1 MVYIAYAKSK
11 DGATGFTKVAPKEN
25 LYHSGYINPTLT
37 PEETGF
43 STGIGGWGTTA
54 IPNEQLLKMLKPNT
68 TYAVTYTFELLSNT
82 PNTSVANNSN
92 GALILYS
99 GITGYVTNQLWV
111 DHDAISASSASNWVV
126 GTKVTSTKVFKT
138 PVNFCDLNANYRI
151 LFYTRRMAKTDGSI
165 VLESGR
171 FLNIKFE
178 ELADGETGGT
188 AYTSNPRDSFIKSY
202 MPYTGTAQT
211 DSSNYKDYTWR
222 PTLQEGL
229 THTIHPENATN
240 KAVTYT
246 VGNSNVATIT
256 ANSDN
261 TGVLVTPNNLGGTVV
276 TVSTEDSGKTATA
289 TVNSDRTLT
298 LDTSLRIPQA
308 SLGYTHRVL
317 SDIRDTKAVN
327 LITGSASLSNNFL
340 FASNNSLEYPITST
354 VVADHGFSYQRITRA
369 RNESGTWGKNVISLY
384 QVGVSQS
391 TFGTEPYLGT
401 GYWASFYIRSNYAI
415 QLGNSG
421 MRYVEFDGTTVY
433 NSGELKAVV
442 SLVPDEWQLVKLWV
456 PPLADSVTNSTR
468 GRFLIVTP
476 DLSDTVLENIYLDC
490 SRTMVSREE
499 PFFWSPAPED
509 IGVPHGQ
516 PNLLDGTSSSWVE
529 KTFSGWVS
537 NSKDILLTTLGVSAG
552 ETVSLSTEIDAT
564 QATVSV
570 CSCISTINKSGGAT
584 VYLGN
589 YISAGESGIST
600 VEVPI
605 ASDGSISALRVMEL
619 RKIDSTTSVTVRFRN
634 QKLIKGSKALMDAWA
649 PSFADFSAGKY
660 AFNPYYEIPTE
671 LYKELPTPTNTT
683 GGTTFRTKIVG
694 NTCEVRVVFDT
705 VNAVKELF
713 PAEFTGLT
721 TDTDILNRFSAIT
734 KSIETH
740 IPYKG
745 SAPTR
750 YYANRGLI
758 SRAGSYIL
766 NNTTVNVDN
775 FDTRTVLLSPPT
787 TPYIQTDMTTI
798 FFVRTDGSDGVT
810 ASSVTIGNPTQTI
823 VVQPTAKAG
832 AVQTITITPK

>member
-1 MVYIAYAKSK
+1 MMYIAYAKSK
-11 DGATGFTKVAPKEN
+11 DGAIGFTKVAPKEN

-43 STGIGGWGTTA
+43 SSGIGGWGTTA

-82 PNTSVANNSN
+82 PNTSVVNPAN
-92 GALILYS
+92 GALLLYS
-99 GITGYVTNQLWV
+99 GVTGYAITPLWV
-111 DHDAISASSASNWVV
+111 DSNAISASSASNWVV

-178 ELADGETGGT
+178 ELADGETEGT

-289 TVNSDRTLT
+289 TVNSNKTLT
-298 LDTSLRIPQA
+298 LDTSLRIPRA
-308 SLGYTHRVL
+308 SIGYSHKVL
-317 SDIRDTKAVN
+317 SDIRDAKAVN
-327 LITGSASLSNNFL
+327 LLTGSASLSNDFL
-340 FASNNSLEYPITST
+340 FQSNNSSIYPINST
-354 VVADHGFSYQRITRA
+354 VIADHGFSYQRITRVK
-369 RNESGTWGKNVISLY
+369 NESGTWGSNNFSLF
-384 QVGVSQS
+384 QRGILQS
-391 TFGTEPYLGT
+391 TFGTEAYLGT

-415 QLGNSG
+415 QLDNSN
-421 MRYVEFDGTTVY
+421 MRYKEFDGSTNY
-433 NSGELKAVV
+433 NSGELKADI
-442 SLVPDEWQLVKLWV
+442 SLVPNEWQLVKLWV
-456 PPLADSVTNSTR
+456 PPLADSVANSTR
-468 GRFLIVTP
+468 GRFGIVTP
-476 DLSDTVLENIYLDC
+476 EFSDTVIENIYLDC

-516 PNLLDGTSSSWVE
+516 PNLLNGTSSTWVE
-529 KTFSGWVS
+529 RTFSGWISTYRDVP
-537 NSKDILLTTLGVSAG
+537 LTTLGVTAG
-552 ETVSLSTEIDAT
+552 ETVSLSTDIDAT
-564 QATVSV
+564 QATVRI
-570 CSCISTINKSGGAT
+570 CSCVATIDTSWVSTP
-584 VYLGN
+584 YFGN
-589 YISAGESGIST
+589 YIPAGERGTSI

-605 ASDGSISALRVMEL
+605 ALDGSISALRIMEL
-619 RKIDSTTSVTVRFRN
+619 RKIDATTPVTVSFRN
-634 QKLIKGSKALMDAWA
+634 QKLIRGKKALMDAWT

-660 AFNPYYEIPTE
+660 TFNPYYEIPIE
-671 LYKELPTPTNTT
+671 RYKELPTPTNTT
-683 GGTTFRTKIVG
+683 GGTTFSSKIVG
-694 NTCEVRVVFDT
+694 STCEVRVVFDT
-705 VNAVKELF
+705 VNAVKEAF
-713 PAEFTGLT
+713 PTEFTGLT
-721 TDTDILNRFSAIT
+721 TDTDILNKFLAIT
-734 KSIETH
+734 KSIETL

-745 SAPTR
+745 SSPTGIFASR
-750 YYANRGLI
+750 WLINRTGDYI
-758 SRAGSYIL
+758 AG
-766 NNTTVNVDN
+766 NTRVYDI
-775 FDTRTVLLSPPT
+775 FDTRTVLLTAILAS
-787 TPYIQTDMTTI
+787 YIQTDGTTLYS
-798 FFVRTDGSDGVT
+798 VKTEASDGVT
-810 ASSVTIGNPTQTI
+810 ASSVTIGSPTQTI

-832 AVQTITITPK
+832 TAQTITITPK

>member
-1 MVYIAYAKSK
+1 MYIAYATSK
-11 DGATGFTKVAPKEN
+11 DGASGFTKVAPKEN

-43 STGIGGWGTTA
+43 SSGIGGWAVTA

-82 PNTSVANNSN
+82 PNASVANDSN
-92 GALILYS
+92 GSLILYS
-99 GITGYVTNQLWV
+99 GVTGYGSTQLWV
-111 DHDAISASSASNWVV
+111 DRDAVSASSASNWVV
-126 GTKVTSTKVFKT
+126 GTKVTSTKVFTT
-138 PVNFCDLNANYRI
+138 PVNLCDLNANYRI
-151 LFYTRRMAKTDGSI
+151 LFYTRRMQKADGTI
-165 VLESGR
+165 FTESGR

-178 ELADGETGGT
+178 ELADGETEGT

-211 DSSNYKDYTWR
+211 DSNNYKDYTWR

-298 LDTSLRIPQA
+298 LDTSLRIPRA

-317 SDIRDTKAVN
+317 SDIRDAKAVN
-327 LITGSASLSNNFL
+327 LITGSASLSNDFL
-340 FASNNSLEYPITST
+340 FSSTNSPEYPITST

-369 RNESGTWGKNVISLY
+369 KNESGAWGSNVFSLY
-384 QVGVSQS
+384 QLGVTQS
-391 TFGTEPYLGT
+391 TFGTEAYLGT

-415 QLGNSG
+415 QMGSSG
-421 MRYVEFDGTTVY
+421 MRYMEFNGATTY
-433 NSGELKAVV
+433 NSGELKADI
-442 SLVPDEWQLVKLWV
+442 SLVPNEWQLVKLWV
-456 PPLADSVTNSTR
+456 PPLADSVANSTR
-468 GRFLIVTP
+468 GRFFIVTP
-476 DLSDTVLENIYLDC
+476 KFSDTTLENIYLDC

-537 NSKDILLTTLGVSAG
+537 NSKDILLTTVGVSAG

-564 QATVSV
+564 QATVGV

-660 AFNPYYEIPTE
+660 AFNPYYEIPIE

-683 GGTTFRTKIVG
+683 GGTTFSSKIVG
-694 NTCEVRVVFDT
+694 STCEVRVVFDT
-705 VNAVKELF
+705 VNAVKEAF
-713 PAEFTGLT
+713 PTEFTGLT
-721 TDTDILNRFSAIT
+721 TDTDILNKFLAIT
-734 KSIETH
+734 KSIETL

-745 SAPTR
+745 SSPTR
-750 YYANRGLI
+750 TYAMRGAVNNKGVH
-758 SRAGSYIL
+758 AGE
-766 NNTTVNVDN
+766 NTQIYDI
-775 FDTRTVLLSPPT
+775 FDVRPLKLSPPT
-787 TPYIQTDMTTI
+787 SAYMQTDMTTM
-798 FFVRTDGSDGVT
+798 FFVETDPSDGVT
-810 ASSVTIGNPTQTI
+810 ASSVTIGSPTQTI
-823 VVQPTAKAG
+823 VVQPTAKTG
-832 AVQTITITPK
+832 TPQTITITPK

>member
-1 MVYIAYAKSK
+1 MYTAYATSK
-11 DGATGFTKVAPKEN
+11 DGASGFTKVAPKEN
-25 LYHSGYINPTLT
+25 LYHSGYISPTLT

-43 STGIGGWGTTA
+43 SSGVGGWGTTA

-82 PNTSVANNSN
+82 PDASVANNSN

-99 GITGYVTNQLWV
+99 GGTGYATNQLWV

-178 ELADGETGGT
+178 ELADGETEGT

-261 TGVLVTPNNLGGTVV
+261 TGVLVTPNNLGDTVI
-276 TVSTEDSGKTATA
+276 TVATKDSNKTAT
-289 TVNSDRTLT
+289 TKVNSDRTLT
-298 LDTSLRIPQA
+298 LDTSLRIPRA

-327 LITGSASLSNNFL
+327 LITGTASISYDFL
-340 FASNNSLEYPITST
+340 FASNNGSVYPITST
-354 VVADHGFSYQRITRA
+354 VIADHGFSYQRITRA
-369 RNESGTWGKNVISLY
+369 KNESGTWGTNNFSLF
-384 QVGVSQS
+384 QRSVTQS
-391 TFGTEPYLGT
+391 TFGTEAYLGT
-401 GYWASFYIRSNYAI
+401 GYWASFHIRSNYAM
-415 QLGNSG
+415 QLDNSG
-421 MRYVEFDGTTVY
+421 IQYTEFDGSNVY
-433 NSGELKAVV
+433 NSGELKSNV
-442 SLVPDEWQLVKLWV
+442 SLVPNEWQLVKLWV

-476 DLSDTVLENIYLDC
+476 KFSDTALENVYLDC
-490 SRTMVSREE
+490 SRIMVSREE

-516 PNLLDGTSSSWVE
+516 PNLLNGTSNTWVE
-529 KTFSGWVS
+529 RTFSGWVS
-537 NSKDILLTTLGVSAG
+537 NSKDVTIASLGLVAG
-552 ETVSLSTEIDAT
+552 DKVSLSTEIDAT
-564 QATVSV
+564 TATVDI
-570 CSCISTINKSGGAT
+570 CSCISTLNASGGAT

-589 YISAGESGIST
+589 YVKAGSIGTSI

-605 ASDGSISALRVMEL
+605 ASDGSITGLRIMEL
-619 RKIDSTTSVTVRFRN
+619 RKIDSTTSVTVKFRN
-634 QKLIKGSKALMDAWA
+634 QKMIKGAKTLMDAWT

-660 AFNPYYEIPTE
+660 TFNPYYEIPIE
-671 LYKELPTPTNTT
+671 RYKELPTPTNTT
-683 GGTTFRTKIVG
+683 GGATFSSKIVG
-694 NTCEVRVVFDT
+694 STCEVRVVFDT
-705 VNAVKELF
+705 VNAVKEAF
-713 PAEFTGLT
+713 PTEFTGLT
-721 TDTDILNRFSAIT
+721 TDTDILNKFLAIT
-734 KSIETH
+734 KSIETL

-750 YYANRGLI
+750 YFANRGTV
-758 SRAGSYIL
+758 SRAGSYTA

-787 TPYIQTDMTTI
+787 NAYIQTDMTTL
-798 FFVRTDGSDGVT
+798 FFVRTDASDGVT
-810 ASSVTIGNPTQTI
+810 ASSVTIGSPTQTI

-832 AVQTITITPK
+832 TAQTITITPK

>member
-25 LYHSGYINPTLT
+25 LYHSGYVNPTLT

-43 STGIGGWGTTA
+43 SSGIGGWGTTA

-82 PNTSVANNSN
+82 PNASVANASN

-99 GITGYVTNQLWV
+99 GVTGYATNQLWV

-178 ELADGETGGT
+178 ELADGETEGT

-256 ANSDN
+256 ANPDN

-298 LDTSLRIPQA
+298 LDTSLRIPRA

-317 SDIRDTKAVN
+317 SDIRDAKAVN
-327 LITGSASLSNNFL
+327 LVTGSASLSNDFL
-340 FASNNSLEYPITST
+340 FSSTNSPEYPITST

-369 RNESGTWGKNVISLY
+369 KNESGAWGSNVFSLY
-384 QVGVSQS
+384 QLGVTQS
-391 TFGTEPYLGT
+391 TFGTEAYLGT

-415 QLGNSG
+415 QMGSSG
-421 MRYVEFDGTTVY
+421 MRYMEFNGATTY
-433 NSGELKAVV
+433 NSGELKADI

-456 PPLADSVTNSTR
+456 PPLADSATNSTR
-468 GRFLIVTP
+468 GRFFIVTP
-476 DLSDTVLENIYLDC
+476 KFSDTTLENIYLDC

-564 QATVSV
+564 QATVGV

-660 AFNPYYEIPTE
+660 AFNPYYEIPIE

-683 GGTTFRTKIVG
+683 GGTTFSSKIVG
-694 NTCEVRVVFDT
+694 STCEVRVVFDT
-705 VNAVKELF
+705 VNAVKEAF
-713 PAEFTGLT
+713 PTEFMGLT
-721 TDTDILNRFSAIT
+721 TDTDILNKFLAIT
-734 KSIETH
+734 KSIETL

-745 SAPTR
+745 SSPTR
-750 YYANRGLI
+750 TYAMRGAVNNKGVH
-758 SRAGSYIL
+758 AGE
-766 NNTTVNVDN
+766 NTQIYDI
-775 FDTRTVLLSPPT
+775 FDVRPLKLSPPT
-787 TPYIQTDMTTI
+787 SAYMQTDMTTM
-798 FFVRTDGSDGVT
+798 FFVETDPSDGVT
-810 ASSVTIGNPTQTI
+810 ASSVTIGSPTQTI
-823 VVQPTAKAG
+823 VVQPTAKTG
-832 AVQTITITPK
+832 TPQTITITPK

>member
-25 LYHSGYINPTLT
+25 LYHSGYVNPTLT

-43 STGIGGWGTTA
+43 YSGIGGWGTTA

-82 PNTSVANNSN
+82 PNATVANASN

-99 GITGYVTNQLWV
+99 GVTGYATNQLWV

-178 ELADGETGGT
+178 ELADGETEGT

-256 ANSDN
+256 ANPDN

-298 LDTSLRIPQA
+298 LDTSLRIPRA

-317 SDIRDTKAVN
+317 SDIRDAKAVN
-327 LITGSASLSNNFL
+327 LVTGSASLSNDFL
-340 FASNNSLEYPITST
+340 FSSTNSPEYPITST

-369 RNESGTWGKNVISLY
+369 KNESGAWGSNVFSLY
-384 QVGVSQS
+384 QLGVTQS
-391 TFGTEPYLGT
+391 TFGTEAYLGT

-415 QLGNSG
+415 QMGSSG
-421 MRYVEFDGTTVY
+421 MRYMEFNGATTY
-433 NSGELKAVV
+433 NSGELKADI

-456 PPLADSVTNSTR
+456 PPLADSATNSTR
-468 GRFLIVTP
+468 GRFFIVTP
-476 DLSDTVLENIYLDC
+476 KFSDTTLENIYLDC

-564 QATVSV
+564 QATVGV

-660 AFNPYYEIPTE
+660 AFNPYYEIPIE

-721 TDTDILNRFSAIT
+721 TDTDILNKFLAIT
-734 KSIETH
+734 KSIETL

-750 YYANRGLI
+750 YFANRGII
-758 SRAGSYIL
+758 SRAGSYTS

-775 FDTRTVLLSPPT
+775 FDNRTVLLSPPT

-798 FFVRTDGSDGVT
+798 FFVRTDASDGVT
-810 ASSVTIGNPTQTI
+810 ASSITIGNPTQTI